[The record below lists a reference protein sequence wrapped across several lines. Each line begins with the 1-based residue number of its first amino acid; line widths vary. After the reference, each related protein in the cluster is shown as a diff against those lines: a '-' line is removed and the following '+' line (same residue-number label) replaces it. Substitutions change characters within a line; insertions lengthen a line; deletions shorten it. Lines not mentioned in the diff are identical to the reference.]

1 MSRIVGFLLAFGVF
15 AAARSAFS
23 AAGQVLVLVSVP
35 LIIVTLFNFTPV
47 ILWLTPIF
55 VASVVLVAELGKS
68 VFNLWPALRLSL
80 YAFLP
85 AFFFT
90 VVLRDFPVD
99 TEGHALLVAGTAFAL
114 TLLSEFTI
122 IMIKYRSDQVERSRR
137 DATAAQE
144 VTSGSVQDFE
154 ESSESAAKL
163 DARLD
168 YRYRLARKEA
178 EEEVRQFLPTN
189 PRTAKRMVNHVS
201 LAMAIAEERRLFED
215 PQITQQHLA
224 KWIGISEQWPELGAV
239 LTTSPD
245 HMYRLEEASDVA
257 ELQRILD
264 DLAPGTLAS
273 EDMLRRLS
281 DERSLGGILP
291 RLVRYEPH

>member
-1 MSRIVGFLLAFGVF
+1 MSRIVDFLQAFAVF

-23 AAGQVLVLVSVP
+23 AAGQVLVFVSVP
-35 LIIVTLFNFTPV
+35 LIFVTLFDLTHV
-47 ILWLTPIF
+47 ILWLTPVF
-55 VASVVLVAELGKS
+55 VASTVLAAELGKS

-85 AFFFT
+85 SFFFT
-90 VVLRDFPVD
+90 VVLRNFPAD
-99 TEGHALLVAGTAFAL
+99 TEGHALLAAGTAFAL
-114 TLLSEFTI
+114 TLLAEFTI
-122 IMIKYRSDQVERSRR
+122 AMVKYRSAEVERRRR
-137 DATAAQE
+137 DTTAAE
-144 VTSGSVQDFE
+144 EATSGSVPDVD

-168 YRYRLARKEA
+168 YRYRRARKEA

-245 HMYRLEEASDVA
+245 HMYRLEEAPNVA

-281 DERSLGGILP
+281 DEHSLGGILP